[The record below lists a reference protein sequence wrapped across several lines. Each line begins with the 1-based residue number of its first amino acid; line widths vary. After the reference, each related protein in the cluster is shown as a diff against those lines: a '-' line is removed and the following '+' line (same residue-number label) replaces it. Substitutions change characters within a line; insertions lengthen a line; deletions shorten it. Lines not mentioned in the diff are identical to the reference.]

1 MAQMTETSPTARV
14 ARPEQGG
21 HVGLL
26 LLLAAL
32 LVGAAVTL
40 SFVSQ
45 DQAQPV
51 ILGLLAVL
59 AMAGVFFVFAVAI
72 GAIHFGVQG
81 ARNDL
86 TKAVTDTASEGLVAV
101 DDHGRIIYANEAY
114 LRLAGAA
121 SVA

>member
-1 MAQMTETSPTARV
+1 MAQMIESPPI

-32 LVGAAVTL
+32 LVGAAVAL
-40 SFVSQ
+40 SFVTQ
-45 DQAQPV
+45 DKAQPV
-51 ILGLLAVL
+51 ILGLLALL

-72 GAIHFGVQG
+72 GAIHFGGQG

-101 DDHGRIIYANEAY
+101 DDHGRIVYANEAY